1 MSDTHTHWNK
11 TSARAYIESKQD
23 PDGAFTDPGLTAD
36 VLMALTHKGLG
47 AIRNFDCGR
56 GDTDYESHD
65 GKKFGYGEHAHCIR
79 RIRCCG
85 SRHHPPLFYFIFW
98 RFIFFSQPIS
108 MLSV

>member
-1 MSDTHTHWNK
+1 MTDTHTHWNK
-11 TSARAYIESKQD
+11 TAARVYIESKQD

-56 GDTDYESHD
+56 GDTDYENH
-65 GKKFGYGEHAHCIR
+65 GKKTRKNTGSMRILLDGYVVVWH
-79 RIRCCG
+79 
-85 SRHHPPLFYFIFW
+85 SSHPPSFFFISFLF
-98 RFIFFSQPIS
+98 FFQTIS